1 MNSDENN
8 NKEDSMT
15 KSEEEKPSSPAM
27 TSVNK
32 LASSTAKSIEL
43 PMLHM
48 SLGGVSADT
57 LLNAPNRSLKIYE
70 KPTTSTRTTSK
81 SSKSSTSP
89 TDQQQSSAHTRTK
102 QLSRPQ
108 SSQTQQMLQQQLN
121 LLNNSANANKQTT
134 STFPN
139 IYSPSNTTK
148 PPTPKPRAN
157 LQTANPTNL
166 TTQPGAPIVL
176 NMKNYLAEANLKS
189 RGDGSKSPNR
199 RRFEPSI
206 AKANSSSNNAN
217 SSVITMSKVASMN
230 KVISKIR
237 TEPNFANQSQTN
249 NTPQHLNSTV
259 NLEHS
264 IAESS
269 NGGGSSESVS
279 SDAGIFMPTK
289 QVPI

>member
-8 NKEDSMT
+8 SKEDSMT
-15 KSEEEKPSSPAM
+15 KSQEEKPSSPAM

-89 TDQQQSSAHTRTK
+89 TDQQSSAHTRTK

-108 SSQTQQMLQQQLN
+108 STQTQQLLQQQLN
-121 LLNNSANANKQTT
+121 LLNNSAIANKLAT

-176 NMKNYLAEANLKS
+176 NVKNYLAEANLKS

-206 AKANSSSNNAN
+206 AKANSSSNNN
-217 SSVITMSKVASMN
+217 SSLITMSKVASMN

-237 TEPNFANQSQTN
+237 TEPNFANQSQTP
-249 NTPQHLNSTV
+249 PQHLNSTV

>member
-1 MNSDENN
+1 
-8 NKEDSMT
+8 MT
-15 KSEEEKPSSPAM
+15 KSQEEKPSSPAM

-89 TDQQQSSAHTRTK
+89 TDQQSSAHTRTK

-108 SSQTQQMLQQQLN
+108 STQTQQLLQQQLN
-121 LLNNSANANKQTT
+121 LSNNSANANKPAT

-176 NMKNYLAEANLKS
+176 NMKNYLAEASSKS

-206 AKANSSSNNAN
+206 AKANSSSNNN
-217 SSVITMSKVASMN
+217 SSILTMSKVASMN

-237 TEPNFANQSQTN
+237 TEPNFANQSQTP
-249 NTPQHLNSTV
+249 PQHLNSTV

>member
-8 NKEDSMT
+8 SKEDSTT
-15 KSEEEKPSSPAM
+15 KSQEEKPSSPAM

-89 TDQQQSSAHTRTK
+89 TDQQSSAHTRTK

-108 SSQTQQMLQQQLN
+108 STQTQQLLQQQLN
-121 LLNNSANANKQTT
+121 LLNNSAIANKLAT

-176 NMKNYLAEANLKS
+176 NVKNYLAEANLKS

-206 AKANSSSNNAN
+206 AKANSSSNNN
-217 SSVITMSKVASMN
+217 SSLITMSKVASMN

-237 TEPNFANQSQTN
+237 TEPNFANQSQTP
-249 NTPQHLNSTV
+249 PQHLNSTV